1 MFVFHKVHNQTDMPF
16 PEDDGSFVMPGT
28 ATRISVDKKSHHRLG
43 VVDHK
48 VYQAYYSDCIDSLM
62 LDREETERLD
72 AYTSSRLD
80 VAYSRRGCLNTCY
93 QRKLMQTCKVI
104 FFISHPLSPK
114 FLSFFKCFDFFFPN
128 TGKAFEDLPVVT
140 DACSYSNV
148 EQWDCK
154 ESIEQERIDGTLE
167 CDCPDTC
174 RTDRFDTSISMLR
187 WPNAHSGNLVC
198 LQ

>member
-1 MFVFHKVHNQTDMPF
+1 MPF

-93 QRKLMQTCKVI
+93 QRKLMQTCNVRT
-104 FFISHPLSPK
+104 FFSWICNEINSFFSSVSTSFFQTLEKLSKTYLLSPM
-114 FLSFFKCFDFFFPN
+114 
-128 TGKAFEDLPVVT
+128 PVHIQMLNNGIVKRVLNKKGSMGLWNAIVQT
-140 DACSYSNV
+140 PV
-148 EQWDCK
+148 
-154 ESIEQERIDGTLE
+154 ERIGSIN
-167 CDCPDTC
+167 
-174 RTDRFDTSISMLR
+174 RFQCF
-187 WPNAHSGNLVC
+187 SGPMHIREIW
-198 LQ
+198 